1 MSVGE
6 LFARLIVDKPRSM
19 RLNDYFQEVRRVIND
34 MKNDIPKYKK
44 SRGINGEIDWEK
56 LGPEF
61 IAFVEKW
68 HGRI

>member
-19 RLNDYFQEVRRVIND
+19 RLNDYFTEVRRVIND

-44 SRGINGEIDWEK
+44 IKGEIDWEK